1 MTRRTC
7 VSAAEPLRL
16 SRPRRELV
24 QVMARRGTDPAA
36 LARAGFGLELPGP
49 GHAATAGDLT
59 ALWIQPRAW
68 MLVAPQAGEGALL
81 RRAAPLATGAALI
94 DQSHGRSTFGLA
106 GASAR
111 AVLAKGCRIDLHPRV
126 FGPGRVA
133 ATMVAHVHALLHQTA
148 TDAFE
153 LTVASTLAAH
163 AFDWL
168 QSAAAEYGYEVI

>member
-1 MTRRTC
+1 
-7 VSAAEPLRL
+7 
-16 SRPRRELV
+16 
-24 QVMARRGTDPAA
+24 
-36 LARAGFGLELPGP
+36 
-49 GHAATAGDLT
+49 
-59 ALWIQPRAW
+59 
-68 MLVAPQAGEGALL
+68 
-81 RRAAPLATGAALI
+81 
-94 DQSHGRSTFGLA
+94 
-106 GASAR
+106 
-111 AVLAKGCRIDLHPRV
+111 VLAKGCRIDLHPRV